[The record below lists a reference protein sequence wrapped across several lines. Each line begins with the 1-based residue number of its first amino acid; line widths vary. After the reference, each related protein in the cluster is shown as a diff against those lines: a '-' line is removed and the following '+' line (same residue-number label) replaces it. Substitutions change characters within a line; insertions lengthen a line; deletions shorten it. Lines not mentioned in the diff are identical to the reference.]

1 MKKKIGIYV
10 KSKYTLFLCLIY
22 FSSIEDNIIYFLEED
37 LKNEINLS
45 KLKVEWLKNLDKIKG
60 VGEKYKK
67 WKLYNTLL
75 KNLNKI
81 GKIYL
86 QGHILYSQFFLNNF
100 KGEIFLLEDGAMNYN
115 YKILEEEYKRKIKK
129 LRINNFIKKVI
140 IEKRRKD
147 YKRFGLSDKI
157 KKIYLTGILPIPNL
171 IKDKVEIININEIW
185 SNLSQEAKKEILE
198 VFNVDIEKFQ
208 TFDEED
214 KKVLLL
220 TQPLSED
227 EIITEEEKIKIYRE
241 IIEKQNGRKIY
252 IKAHPREKTN
262 YGDIFKELNIKII
275 ENGFPIELL
284 LLLNINFSKVIT
296 LFSTGALNFKGRSE
310 VEFIGTEKYPKLY
323 ERFGKINI

>member
-1 MKKKIGIYV
+1 
-10 KSKYTLFLCLIY
+10 
-22 FSSIEDNIIYFLEED
+22 
-37 LKNEINLS
+37 
-45 KLKVEWLKNLDKIKG
+45 
-60 VGEKYKK
+60 
-67 WKLYNTLL
+67 
-75 KNLNKI
+75 
-81 GKIYL
+81 
-86 QGHILYSQFFLNNF
+86 
-100 KGEIFLLEDGAMNYN
+100 MNYN

-129 LRINNFIKKVI
+129 LRINNFIKKLLQ
-140 IEKRRKD
+140 KKD

-208 TFDEED
+208 IFDEED
-214 KKVLLL
+214 EKILLL

-296 LFSTGALNFKGRSE
+296 LFSTGALNFKGKSE

-323 ERFGKINI
+323 ERFGEINI

>member
-1 MKKKIGIYV
+1 MIGVYV
-10 KSKYTLFLCLIY
+10 KTKYSLFLNLIKLNHRKK
-22 FSSIEDNIIYFLEED
+22 ELIYFLEEETVND
-37 LKNEINLS
+37 LNLNKLNIVVLKNFKRGNYLIN
-45 KLKVEWLKNLDKIKG
+45 
-60 VGEKYKK
+60 KYKK
-67 WKLYNTLL
+67 WNFNNKLL
-75 KNLNKI
+75 KKLNGI
-81 GKIYL
+81 EEFYL
-86 QGHILYSQFFLNNF
+86 QDHIPYSQFFLNNF
-100 KGEIFLLEDGAMNYN
+100 NGNIFLLEDGVMSYSEN
-115 YKILEEEYKRKIKK
+115 ILKNEFERKE
-129 LRINNFIKKVI
+129 KKVKLNHYIKRII
-140 IEKRRKD
+140 IEKRKKD

-198 VFNVDIEKFQ
+198 VFNVDIGKFQ

-214 KKVLLL
+214 KKILLL

-227 EIITEEEKIKIYRE
+227 GVITEEEKIKIYKE
-241 IIEKQNGRKIY
+241 IIRKYDGRKIY

-284 LLLNINFSKVIT
+284 LLLDIKFDKVIT
-296 LFSTGALNFKGRSE
+296 LFSTGALSFREKAE

-323 ERFGKINI
+323 KRFGKIEI

>member
-1 MKKKIGIYV
+1 MIGVYV
-10 KSKYTLFLCLIY
+10 KTKYSLFLSLIKLNHRK
-22 FSSIEDNIIYFLEED
+22 EELIYFLEEETVNNLNLNKLNIVV
-37 LKNEINLS
+37 LKNFKRGNYLIN
-45 KLKVEWLKNLDKIKG
+45 
-60 VGEKYKK
+60 KYKK
-67 WKLYNTLL
+67 WNFNNKLL
-75 KNLNKI
+75 KKLNGI
-81 GKIYL
+81 EEFYL
-86 QGHILYSQFFLNNF
+86 QDHIPYSQFFLNNF
-100 KGEIFLLEDGAMNYN
+100 NGNIFLLEDGVMSYSEN
-115 YKILEEEYKRKIKK
+115 ILKNEFERKE
-129 LRINNFIKKVI
+129 KKVKLNHYIKRII

-147 YKRFGLSDKI
+147 YKKFGLSDKI

-208 TFDEED
+208 IFDEENE
-214 KKVLLL
+214 KVLLL

-262 YGDIFKELNIKII
+262 YEDIFKELNIKII
-275 ENGFPIELL
+275 ENGFPIEL

>member
-1 MKKKIGIYV
+1 M
-10 KSKYTLFLCLIY
+10 
-22 FSSIEDNIIYFLEED
+22 
-37 LKNEINLS
+37 
-45 KLKVEWLKNLDKIKG
+45 
-60 VGEKYKK
+60 
-67 WKLYNTLL
+67 
-75 KNLNKI
+75 
-81 GKIYL
+81 
-86 QGHILYSQFFLNNF
+86 
-100 KGEIFLLEDGAMNYN
+100 
-115 YKILEEEYKRKIKK
+115 
-129 LRINNFIKKVI
+129 
-140 IEKRRKD
+140 
-147 YKRFGLSDKI
+147 
-157 KKIYLTGILPIPNL
+157 
-171 IKDKVEIININEIW
+171 
-185 SNLSQEAKKEILE
+185 
-198 VFNVDIEKFQ
+198 
-208 TFDEED
+208 
-214 KKVLLL
+214 

>member
-1 MKKKIGIYV
+1 MIGVYV
-10 KSKYTLFLCLIY
+10 KIKYSLFLSLIKLNHRK
-22 FSSIEDNIIYFLEED
+22 EELIYFLEEETVNNLNLNKLNIVV
-37 LKNEINLS
+37 LKNFKRGNYLIN
-45 KLKVEWLKNLDKIKG
+45 
-60 VGEKYKK
+60 KYKK
-67 WKLYNTLL
+67 WNFNNKLL
-75 KNLNKI
+75 KKLNGI
-81 GKIYL
+81 EEFYL
-86 QGHILYSQFFLNNF
+86 QDHIPYSQFFLNNF
-100 KGEIFLLEDGAMNYN
+100 NGNIFLLEDGVMSYSEN
-115 YKILEEEYKRKIKK
+115 ILKNEFERKE
-129 LRINNFIKKVI
+129 KKVKLNHYIKRII

-147 YKRFGLSDKI
+147 YKKFGLSDKI

-208 TFDEED
+208 IFDEENE
-214 KKVLLL
+214 KVLLL

-262 YGDIFKELNIKII
+262 YEDIFKELNIKII
-275 ENGFPIELL
+275 ENGFPIEL

>member
-1 MKKKIGIYV
+1 MIGVYV
-10 KSKYTLFLCLIY
+10 KTKYSLFLSLIKLNHRK
-22 FSSIEDNIIYFLEED
+22 EELIYFLEEETVNNLNLNKLNVVV
-37 LKNEINLS
+37 LKNFKRGNYLIN
-45 KLKVEWLKNLDKIKG
+45 
-60 VGEKYKK
+60 KYKK
-67 WKLYNTLL
+67 WNFNNKLL
-75 KNLNKI
+75 KKLNKVE
-81 GKIYL
+81 KVYL
-86 QGHILYSQFFLNNF
+86 QDHIPYSQFFLNNF
-100 KGEIFLLEDGAMNYN
+100 KKEIFLLEDGIMNYN

-129 LRINNFIKKVI
+129 LRINNFIKKFI
-140 IEKRRKD
+140 IEKRTKD

-198 VFNVDIEKFQ
+198 VFYVDIEKFQ
-208 TFDEED
+208 IFDEED
-214 KKVLLL
+214 EKILLL

-296 LFSTGALNFKGRSE
+296 LFSTGALNFKGKSE

-323 ERFGKINI
+323 ERFGEINI